1 MHPGVTSWHVTW
13 SALPLEVVAHGE
25 GETQAV
31 LASGAHRSWHL
42 NARPRS
48 ASEAHS
54 SWALGWVGPR
64 HRALPN
70 LRAEI
75 FFPPRLN
82 LFSKKSATTLLYCV
96 CCNFLLW

>member
-1 MHPGVTSWHVTW
+1 MTR
-13 SALPLEVVAHGE
+13 SALPLEMVAHGE

-42 NARPRS
+42 NAWPRS

-75 FFPPRLN
+75 
-82 LFSKKSATTLLYCV
+82 LFSPQAKFIFKEICRHITLLC
-96 CCNFLLW
+96 LL

>member
-1 MHPGVTSWHVTW
+1 MTW

-25 GETQAV
+25 GETQAA
-31 LASGAHRSWHL
+31 LASGAHRS
-42 NARPRS
+42 RPRS

-75 FFPPRLN
+75 
-82 LFSKKSATTLLYCV
+82 LFSPQAKFIFKGICHHITLLC
-96 CCNFLLW
+96 LL